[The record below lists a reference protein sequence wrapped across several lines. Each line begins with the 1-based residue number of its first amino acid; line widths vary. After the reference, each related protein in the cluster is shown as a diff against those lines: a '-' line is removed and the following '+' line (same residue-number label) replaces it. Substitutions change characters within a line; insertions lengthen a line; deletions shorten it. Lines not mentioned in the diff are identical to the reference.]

1 MTQQGHD
8 LERELRVLRGEF
20 RNYEKKLKVLQ
31 GKPDSTVIG
40 TKRRRSEDAKIEPT
54 TKRLRSSVASDAK
67 DRSTHPQENSKTEE
81 KVEKSAEKREVAP
94 QSSEEK
100 KRNKRLLGSL
110 LLGTLASFKK
120 QVDNEAQI
128 LQQRKEVERI
138 TEEKVSSE
146 HQKFLEEQ
154 QKKRHEDIST
164 YQARLE
170 KVLQEIQT
178 KEAELLKLKS
188 EAHAKLLANFL
199 VTKNSSHAIYYL
211 PGKRDEFTERVLGTT
226 PVVLEVKP
234 DTNKTTTDSTSN
246 SAAASS
252 TSEKSKKSTDDTDRK
267 EHDHVPVEEAPKKED
282 ERQDN
287 LNEEEDKDEK
297 EKQEEKKRTGEEV
310 SATSSSRNSGV
321 TGNEEELAEGVTP
334 HS

>member
-1 MTQQGHD
+1 V
-8 LERELRVLRGEF
+8 RWF
-20 RNYEKKLKVLQ
+20 LKVR
-31 GKPDSTVIG
+31 K
-40 TKRRRSEDAKIEPT
+40 K
-54 TKRLRSSVASDAK
+54 
-67 DRSTHPQENSKTEE
+67 
-81 KVEKSAEKREVAP
+81 
-94 QSSEEK
+94 K

-146 HQKFLEEQ
+146 HQKFVEEQ
-154 QKKRHEDIST
+154 QKKRQEDIAT

-178 KEAELLKLKS
+178 KEAELLKNKS
-188 EAHAKLLANFL
+188 EAHAKLLSNFL
-199 VTKNSSHAIYYL
+199 VTKNSIPTIYYF
-211 PGKRDEFTERVLGTT
+211 PGKRDEFTERVLGTK

-234 DTNKTTTDSTSN
+234 DTSKTAESSSNTTT
-246 SAAASS
+246 SS
-252 TSEKSKKSTDDTDRK
+252 TSEKSKKSSDDTDRK

-287 LNEEEDKDEK
+287 LNEDEEK
-297 EKQEEKKRTGEEV
+297 EEKKRTGEEA
-310 SATSSSRNSGV
+310 SANKNSGV
-321 TGNEEELAEGVTP
+321 TGNEDELAEGVTP